1 MNHTVWNYI
10 NSTEYF
16 LNICF
21 MDVMNWTL
29 QYLEYI
35 IIMLMKKRQ
44 NEKTKWKNSRTRKI
58 ILFSTFDKITQIQKW
73 RSSLRRTRRT
83 TEPWIERVKSSE
95 LIDVFLPPHIVR
107 KRSGKTS
114 LFRTWGTPFSVTF
127 SFDSSPWDT
136 WSLVG
141 PPGRKFYEN
150 ETCQDVESFLSYVA
164 KETLL
169 NGIQSST

>member
-1 MNHTVWNYI
+1 MLHGCDELNSSIFRVYHNYADEETPERK
-10 NSTEYF
+10 N
-16 LNICF
+16 
-21 MDVMNWTL
+21 
-29 QYLEYI
+29 Q
-35 IIMLMKKRQ
+35 MKKFP
-44 NEKTKWKNSRTRKI
+44 NPTEHF
-58 ILFSTFDKITQIQKW
+58 FSTVDKITQIQKW

-95 LIDVFLPPHIVR
+95 LIDLSLPPHIVR